1 MEKQK
6 ITYCIIAILF
16 TVLYSGSRLNISFAQ
31 KQVASQ
37 SPGKFD
43 EFGDINCEDEL
54 ARLDNFSVQLQS
66 DPNLQGY
73 IIIYGG
79 RRGRRN
85 EAKARAAR
93 MKHYLVYNRGLDK
106 RRVITL
112 DGGFRENLMGELW
125 LFKVNEPAPS
135 PTPTVDPKDV
145 KLRGRVRVKGYFC
158 GEGVGV

>member
-6 ITYCIIAILF
+6 IICCISILL
-16 TVLYSGSRLNISFAQ
+16 TGLYSVSHLNISFAQ
-31 KQVASQ
+31 NQMVIQ

-54 ARLDNFSVQLQS
+54 ARLDNFSIQLQS

-73 IIIYGG
+73 IVIYGG

-93 MKHYLVYNRGLDK
+93 MKYYLVHNRVLN
-106 RRVITL
+106 RNRVITL

-125 LFKVNEPAPS
+125 LARRGDAAPTPS
-135 PTPTVDPKDV
+135 PTVDPKDV
-145 KLRGRVRVKGYFC
+145 KLRGRVRVRGYHC
-158 GEGVGV
+158 GEGF